1 MHINNCLVI
10 GANGLVG
17 KYLGKILSRQG
28 IPWTGT
34 YFKRRENG
42 LVKLDITDNNAVFKV
57 IDEYKPDVVFHCS
70 NLAGGV
76 NYCQEN
82 PEMATK
88 FHFDATKAIGEICD
102 KNSVRMVF
110 ISTDYVFDGKRGPY
124 MEDDQPNPLN
134 LYGELKLHSEGWLLN
149 NLQRATI
156 VRTTNVFGW
165 DPMTV
170 TPNFL
175 MGLYFNLQKKK
186 IATVPSF
193 MWGNPTYV
201 SDLAAALLELVRKA
215 LNGIF
220 HVVGPD
226 FIDRYTWAIQ
236 AGQLMDKDTS
246 LIKEDKIPP
255 LKLKVPRPLK
265 SNLSTVKFQSACD
278 TVLHTLHDS
287 LQLFK
292 DNMDQIQNA

>member
-1 MHINNCLVI
+1 MNKCLVI

-17 KYLGKILSRQG
+17 RCLGKMLYREG
-28 IPWTGT
+28 IPWIGT
-34 YFKRRENG
+34 YFKRREND
-42 LVKLDITDNNAVFKV
+42 LVKLDITDSNAVFKV
-57 IDEYKPDVVFHCS
+57 IDEYKPDVVFHCP

-88 FHFDATKAIGEICD
+88 FHFDATKTIGNICD
-102 KNSVRMVF
+102 KSGARMVF

-124 MEDDQPNPLN
+124 MEDDQPSPLN
-134 LYGELKLHSEGWLLN
+134 LYGELKLHSEEWLLEN
-149 NLQRATI
+149 IQKTTI

-165 DPMTV
+165 DPTTV

-175 MGLYFNLQKKK
+175 MGLYFNLQKKQ
-186 IATVPSF
+186 IVNVPSF
-193 MWGNPTYV
+193 LWGNPTYA
-201 SDLAAALLELVRKA
+201 SDLAAALLELAQKE

-226 FIDRYTWAIQ
+226 FVDRYTWAIQ
-236 AGQLMDKDTS
+236 ASQLMDKDSS

-255 LKLKVPRPLK
+255 QKLKAPRPLK
-265 SNLSTVKFQSACD
+265 SNLSTVKFRDACD
-278 TVLHTLHDS
+278 TVLHALRDS
-287 LQLFK
+287 LKLFK
-292 DNMDQIQNA
+292 DNMDQTQNA